1 MKAISQKDIL
11 VNQKIVDR
19 FATRLHQDQLAH
31 AYLFVGP
38 AGVGKIETAK
48 FIAQLV
54 HCAANTDFAK
64 SRPCGQC
71 SSCRRVESGNHPDM
85 SMIDTSEE
93 DSIKIAKVREL
104 IQQTQLKP
112 FEGRKKIFIIRN
124 IEQMT
129 LEGSNALLK
138 TLEEPTT
145 DTLLILTTVSREN
158 VLGTVK
164 SRCQAIYF
172 APVSSRQLTGQLID
186 PYGIEKNT
194 SHFLGHF
201 AQGCLGRALQLHE
214 TKFVERKNEI
224 IDQLVLRKD
233 NENYLKAVLG
243 DKGRVKEALDI
254 LLYWFHDLFLL
265 KAGVEKEYV
274 THMDRF
280 HDLTKLAS
288 RYSLEQLNEIM
299 GTIINAL
306 RLLEEN
312 LNVKISL
319 TLLKEKIWVK
329 S

>member
-1 MKAISQKDIL
+1 MKTISPKDIL

-19 FATRLHQDQLAH
+19 FATRLRQDQLAH

-164 SRCQAIYF
+164 SRCQVIYF